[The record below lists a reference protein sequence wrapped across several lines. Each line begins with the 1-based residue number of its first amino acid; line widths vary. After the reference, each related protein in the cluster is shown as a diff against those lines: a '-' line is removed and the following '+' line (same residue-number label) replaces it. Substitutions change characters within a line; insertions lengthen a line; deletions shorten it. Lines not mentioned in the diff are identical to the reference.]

1 MKNKNKN
8 KMNVEKNTNEVDELC
23 EQMTA
28 KVLSIVLNEF
38 PEKIKEIDKLR
49 QNFEWKSILTL
60 KTANMQWITN
70 IVDRL
75 IIKQCCNIDID
86 GEQQKNCI
94 QNGENKP
101 YLFHFQ
107 SNNDR
112 HDGQMMMMIETNKKI
127 NQLIE
132 QLKPYIIDLI
142 DLTSKINFVL
152 EILSPKI
159 QDGHNFGVL
168 VQTKA
173 MYYMADVYHS
183 CCGQLLTLESYYSR
197 RRSSLNYCMLNPQLI
212 DYQIAH
218 NEIERDTMY
227 TLCSTINQLYHF
239 YAGINDFVEKNLQKL
254 IQPRD

>member
-1 MKNKNKN
+1 
-8 KMNVEKNTNEVDELC
+8 MNVEKNTNEVDELC

-86 GEQQKNCI
+86 
-94 QNGENKP
+94 
-101 YLFHFQ
+101 
-107 SNNDR
+107 
-112 HDGQMMMMIETNKKI
+112 
-127 NQLIE
+127 
-132 QLKPYIIDLI
+132 
-142 DLTSKINFVL
+142 